1 MIFLRISRNFL
12 RLWTVLQRNLD
23 NFYYKPV
30 PNSHLCPYSG
40 GRARRRRCGAGPGQ
54 HVAGEGDWAH
64 PQLIG
69 GGGGVGA
76 SSGERAAAAGGNTRG
91 GGGSGEACGDAS
103 QCAAREA
110 QVVSKGGL
118 DVLGR
123 RRARAGKDFTGG
135 GGDGTVVARG
145 GARRGTG

>member
-1 MIFLRISRNFL
+1 
-12 RLWTVLQRNLD
+12 V
-23 NFYYKPV
+23 
-30 PNSHLCPYSG
+30 
-40 GRARRRRCGAGPGQ
+40 
-54 HVAGEGDWAH
+54 
-64 PQLIG
+64 
-69 GGGGVGA
+69 
-76 SSGERAAAAGGNTRG
+76 AAGGNTRG
-91 GGGSGEACGDAS
+91 GGGSDDALGDAR

-145 GARRGTG
+145 GEQGGA